1 MPGHER
7 PPQARTRLAR
17 RTTLEAARALFL
29 ERGYNATTIEAISN
43 VADVPQATIYR
54 LFSSKQGI
62 LKAVLDTSI
71 VGDDEPVPVA
81 ARPHVLRLLA
91 GPDPRDQ
98 LAGLAAISV
107 DINQRVAPILRMLAS
122 AADSDPDAAALLDD
136 LARQRQA
143 GQSRLATTLGRSGAL
158 RRGLRPADATDI
170 IHGLA
175 SPELFRL
182 LVIERRWSPDKYE
195 RWLVETLTSQLLA
208 APE

>member
-1 MPGHER
+1 MPAPGR

-17 RTTLEAARALFL
+17 RATLEAARSLFI
-29 ERGYNATTIEAISN
+29 EVGYNATTIEAISN

-81 ARPHVLRLLA
+81 ARPHVQRLLA
-91 GPDPRDQ
+91 GPDPRDR

-143 GQSRLATTLGRSGAL
+143 GQSGLATSLEKSGAL
-158 RRGLRPADATDI
+158 RRGLRATDAADV
-170 IHGLA
+170 IHALA
-175 SPELFRL
+175 SPELYRL
-182 LVIERRWSPDKYE
+182 LVIERGWSSEKYE
-195 RWLVETLTSQLLA
+195 RWLAETLASQLLA
-208 APE
+208 APT